1 MGESASQMEIQGH
14 LSVVNR
20 VQHGSDPS
28 VKYGTPRGNNLR
40 LCKGEV

>member
-14 LSVVNR
+14 LSVENR

-40 LCKGEV
+40 LRKGEV